1 MIYVTAGI
9 LVFIAFALLA
19 IHGALSRVYVALEV
33 IAGLYIQAMT
43 AGASEDTPSE

>member
-1 MIYVTAGI
+1 MTYATVGI
-9 LVFIAFALLA
+9 LIFICFTLLA

-43 AGASEDTPSE
+43 KAAEDTPTE